1 MAADLQGNVILVT
14 GGAQG
19 IGAATAKLCAARGA
33 RVIIA
38 DFKNDGEQRAA
49 EIRAEGGTADF
60 LQTDVRNE
68 AEVAELFEFTLGC
81 HGRLDKLVCAAGVLP
96 GPWQSPEDMP
106 TEDFR
111 RALDVNIT
119 GVFLCAKYATPLLE
133 ASGRGVFVVIG
144 SGAGV
149 FGPSSSLAYASGK
162 GGVNGLAMTLQAQLG
177 ERGIRVNTSTP
188 ATSSPRSS
196 SAWIS
201 PPPGATAARSRMRT
215 IMRAPTTA
223 CPRASR
229 RSSPSSSATRRT
241 ICAAASARVER
252 APASADNPNQ
262 ETRGNVK

>member
-68 AEVAELFEFTLGC
+68 AEVAELFRFTLGC

-133 ASGRGVFVVIG
+133 ASGRGVFVVIA

-162 GGVNGLAMTLQAQLG
+162 GGANGLAMTLQAQLG
-177 ERGIRVNTSTP
+177 ERGIRVNT
-188 ATSSPRSS
+188 
-196 SAWIS
+196 IY
-201 PPPGATAARSRMRT
+201 PGNIITEIKLSVDIAAARRDGRPEQDAHDHARAHYGLPEGVAKVIAFVVSDEADYLRGGVRT
-215 IMRAPTTA
+215 R
-223 CPRASR
+223 
-229 RSSPSSSATRRT
+229 
-241 ICAAASARVER
+241 
-252 APASADNPNQ
+252 
-262 ETRGNVK
+262 

>member
-38 DFKNDGEQRAA
+38 DYKNDGEQRAA

-68 AEVAELFEFTLGC
+68 AEVAELFRFTLGC
-81 HGRLDKLVCAAGVLP
+81 HGRLDKVVCAAGVLP
-96 GPWQSPEDMP
+96 GSQVSSVVHLLELLTWQSPEDMP

-133 ASGRGVFVVIG
+133 ASGRGVFVVIA

-162 GGVNGLAMTLQAQLG
+162 GGANGLAMTLQAQLG
-177 ERGIRVNTSTP
+177 ERGIRVNT
-188 ATSSPRSS
+188 
-196 SAWIS
+196 IY
-201 PPPGATAARSRMRT
+201 PGNIITEIKLSVDIAAARRDGRPEQDAHDHARAHYGLPEGVAKVIAFVLSDEADYLRGGVRT
-215 IMRAPTTA
+215 R
-223 CPRASR
+223 
-229 RSSPSSSATRRT
+229 
-241 ICAAASARVER
+241 
-252 APASADNPNQ
+252 
-262 ETRGNVK
+262 